1 MPGYLPGDKGILDS
15 AFLDPGHMGRLLAG
29 TLGRRE
35 DGNGDVHR
43 EEENRGIE
51 AEDVNPGYEARGGRE
66 PEGTRPQPQVRAS
79 SPG

>member
-35 DGNGDVHR
+35 DRNGDVHR
-43 EEENRGIE
+43 EEENRGAE
-51 AEDVNPGYEARGGRE
+51 AENANPGYEARGGRE
-66 PEGTRPQPQVRAS
+66 PEGTPPWPPARDFS
-79 SPG
+79 LG